1 MTRYVALLRAINVGG
16 HIVKMDRL
24 RAICEAIPL
33 SGVSTFIASGNLIF
47 QSKKPAAQLE
57 AAIEKRLRTELG
69 YEVTTMV
76 RTCAEVSAIV
86 AHVEAHRL
94 GPGGG
99 VRLYVGFLKT
109 TPSSRTA
116 STVAALSNET
126 DALSVHGR
134 ELYWRSSAGKG
145 REHPRHVPELQHRSE
160 DRTAAGV
167 TGADAQP
174 CAASDLDR

>member
-1 MTRYVALLRAINVGG
+1 MTRYVAFLRAINVGG

-47 QSKKPAAQLE
+47 QSKKPAAHLE

-134 ELYWRSSAGKG
+134 ELYWRSSASFSLSTIAPAKL
-145 REHPRHVPELQHRSE
+145 EKVASTP
-160 DRTAAGV
+160 V
-167 TGADAQP
+167 TFRNFNTVQRIARRPA
-174 CAASDLDR
+174 